1 MNNEDIE
8 QIFRSSNDSNELF
21 DAFQTA
27 LSLEIDDVEL
37 YKILL
42 GNPTLSFD
50 EIAMYTEKLAN
61 EFTKFGFDIYLWT
74 AKLLETKSLNI
85 DALETALHYYAKAA
99 QINPT
104 DHTPFI
110 NAINLYNYEMVFNL
124 NKLIEEFVESGIHS
138 VMKKSLLYK
147 TLADHFKKTG
157 DLESQKK
164 YLHLYEKSSGGSLN
178 Q

>member
-1 MNNEDIE
+1 MNKKDIE

-61 EFTKFGFDIYLWT
+61 EFNKFGFDIYLWT

-104 DHTPFI
+104 DYYSFH
-110 NAINLYNYEMVFNL
+110 
-124 NKLIEEFVESGIHS
+124 KCDQ
-138 VMKKSLLYK
+138 SLQL
-147 TLADHFKKTG
+147 
-157 DLESQKK
+157 
-164 YLHLYEKSSGGSLN
+164 
-178 Q
+178 